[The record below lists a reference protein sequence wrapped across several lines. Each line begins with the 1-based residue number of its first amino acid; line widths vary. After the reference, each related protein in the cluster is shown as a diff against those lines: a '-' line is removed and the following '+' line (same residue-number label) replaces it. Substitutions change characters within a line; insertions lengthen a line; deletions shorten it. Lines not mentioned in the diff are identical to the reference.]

1 MSATNEARVLF
12 LDDETEV
19 LDEYEDLLLVENIRS
34 ITKSDPKEALL
45 ALFDHPSIQLVVTD
59 LRMPNLNGV
68 DFTRTV
74 KTSLPLRKI
83 EFIWMTGFV
92 DGGYIQECDLPIA
105 ILTKPVDS
113 DVLKKTILEN
123 LKK

>member
-1 MSATNEARVLF
+1 MSATNKARVLF

-92 DGGYIQECDLPIA
+92 DGGYIQECDLPI
-105 ILTKPVDS
+105 
-113 DVLKKTILEN
+113 
-123 LKK
+123 